1 MTGKA
6 NYGKRMKWRKNQTT
20 ESAGNVVGDWVWICN
35 WLAACLVQ
43 NISSLCQYWWRLGR
57 IVKGKHETFKKT
69 ATITIEITHPCGACA
84 LTSCW
89 YSKGEC
95 LTMFPKAPARES
107 TKTVRNKNEVFQ
119 QKGLVRRHDKKEIHL
134 QNNFTGTEFLPA
146 ALALVLAT
154 ESVSKTTSRGTAGL
168 SDVYSVSLW

>member
-6 NYGKRMKWRKNQTT
+6 NYGKRTKWRKNQTT

-43 NISSLCQYWWRLGR
+43 NIFSLCQYWWRLGR
-57 IVKGKHETFKKT
+57 IVRGKHETFKKT

-107 TKTVRNKNEVFQ
+107 TKKCKKQKWSVWIVRSSKETW
-119 QKGLVRRHDKKEIHL
+119 QKRNPFAKTTLHVQSSYRRH
-134 QNNFTGTEFLPA
+134 
-146 ALALVLAT
+146 
-154 ESVSKTTSRGTAGL
+154 
-168 SDVYSVSLW
+168 